1 VSRVQRLACNALAA
15 KLEATNPT
23 LVGRVKVL
31 QQPPD
36 TIADYPVVVLMP
48 ERFTFV
54 GLPDDEAR
62 DDDGDPIMVDASR
75 ALMHVGEFRGSIRI
89 WLASRTPGQREELE
103 ESVLSAFYDDG
114 LASGRCVATLTDLV
128 IGGQATGYDTTV
140 AFFLNSEDF
149 REELVFS
156 EKRWVF
162 TQVDVDLPVLAL
174 RRDAWVVNQMVVALT
189 EDIETTVDDPTD
201 VTTSKLRDLEQHTV
215 TGDGTLGTYP

>member
-1 VSRVQRLACNALAA
+1 MSRMQRLACNALAA

-62 DDDGDPIMVDASR
+62 DVNGAPIMVDTER
-75 ALMHVGEFRGSIRI
+75 ALMHVGELRGSIRI
-89 WLASRTPGQREELE
+89 WLASRTPGQRESLE
-103 ESVLSAFYDDG
+103 EAVLSAFYDDG
-114 LASGRCVATLTDLV
+114 LAPGRCLATISNLE
-128 IGGQATGYDTTV
+128 IGGFATTYDTDV
-140 AFFLNSEDF
+140 AFLLSSEDF

-162 TQVDVDLPVLAL
+162 TQVDVDLPILAL
-174 RRDAWVVNQMVVALT
+174 RREAWVVNQMVIALT
-189 EDIETTVDDPTD
+189 EDLKTTVDVPTD
-201 VTTSKLRDLEQHTV
+201 VSTTKLRDLEQHTV
-215 TGDGTLGTYP
+215 TGAGTLGTYP